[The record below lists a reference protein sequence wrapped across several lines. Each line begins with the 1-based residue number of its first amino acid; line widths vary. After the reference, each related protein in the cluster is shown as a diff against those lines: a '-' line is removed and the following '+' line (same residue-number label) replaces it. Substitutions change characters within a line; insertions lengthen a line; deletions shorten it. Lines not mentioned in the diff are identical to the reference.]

1 MSTIADCP
9 ECGTALTESHAA
21 CPACGREVRDETR
34 RCERCEEI
42 IAADADVCP
51 ACGHLMVDAACDV
64 HPDRHAPGQCALC
77 GTALC
82 EECDAGDRRY
92 HRCRDHADVPIIEG
106 WAQVLSLADEVE
118 AKLIEEN
125 LRAEG
130 VDAKVLSQKDHSAFP
145 VDFGDLAV
153 IRLLVPTYA
162 YQEAERM
169 IAGHRDAVGEV
180 SFGCPNCGEPYDEA
194 ATVCPTC
201 GEALV

>member
-1 MSTIADCP
+1 MSTIAECP
-9 ECGTALTESHAA
+9 ECSTSLVEGHAA
-21 CPACGREVRDETR
+21 CPGCGHVVREESRPCD
-34 RCERCEEI
+34 RCGEI

-51 ACGHLMVDAACDV
+51 ACGHLMIDAACDV
-64 HPDRHAPGQCALC
+64 HPDRPAPGQCALC

-82 EECDAGDRRY
+82 TECDHGDRRY
-92 HRCRDHADVPIIEG
+92 HRCAEHADIPIIEG
-106 WAQVLSLADEVE
+106 WAQVLSLSDEVE

-145 VDFGDLAV
+145 VDLGELAV

-162 YQEAERM
+162 FEDAERI
-169 IAGHRDAVGEV
+169 IAGHQDAAGEV
-180 SFGCPNCGEPYDEA
+180 SFGCPNCGEPFEEA
-194 ATVCPTC
+194 RTVCAAC